1 MGGADDAGPAQQL
14 FGGKVGHVGG
24 DLAAFQRV
32 QDGRVVHQLAPGVVQ
47 HLDAVLAQGQ
57 GLGVD
62 GVPGGGQVG
71 HVDGQVVAQGQH
83 IVQVDAVV
91 DPAAQVP
98 GGVDGD
104 VGVVAVH
111 LHAQGQGAVGHA
123 GADGPQADD
132 AQGLAGDLVAH
143 KLLFAL
149 FHVLFQAGVPG
160 QALHPGRRGRHVA
173 AAGDQHAHHQ
183 LGHGVGV
190 GAGGVKDHDA
200 LLAAPFQGDVVDP
213 RAGPGDGQQVVLKI
227 GVQQIG
233 AAHQDAV
240 GGVGLHRYLKQV
252 FGQLGQPHRADGV
265 ECLDGKHKS
274 VLPQAL
280 ALRNASI
287 NCTSLSMPAGG
298 MAL

>member
-1 MGGADDAGPAQQL
+1 PGESEDAHPDDRRDAGQLALQGAVGGAGDIQHGVGHVFFGLVDHVLDVQAGGGGQGGDLADDARLVAVDDADAAAAGAGLLHVGHVHRVGDVAVAQVVAQLLGGHDGAVVLGLGGGGAQMGGADDAGPAQQL

-71 HVDGQVVAQGQH
+71 HMDGQVVAQGQH

-132 AQGLAGDLVAH
+132 AQGLAGH
-143 KLLFAL
+143 
-149 FHVLFQAGVPG
+149 
-160 QALHPGRRGRHVA
+160 
-173 AAGDQHAHHQ
+173 
-183 LGHGVGV
+183 
-190 GAGGVKDHDA
+190 
-200 LLAAPFQGDVVDP
+200 
-213 RAGPGDGQQVVLKI
+213 
-227 GVQQIG
+227 
-233 AAHQDAV
+233 
-240 GGVGLHRYLKQV
+240 
-252 FGQLGQPHRADGV
+252 
-265 ECLDGKHKS
+265 
-274 VLPQAL
+274 
-280 ALRNASI
+280 LR
-287 NCTSLSMPAGG
+287 
-298 MAL
+298 